1 MPPPLAA
8 DDPGGLA
15 GFALWLVDTLGEWG
29 VGAFTVLETVFP
41 PIPSE
46 VVLPLAG
53 YQATRGELSL
63 PLLLVASTTGSLAG
77 ALALHG
83 LGRLAGRERAI
94 RWLAKL
100 PLVERE
106 DFEKASSWFDRHGRA
121 AVLVGRLV
129 PGVRSVISLPAGS
142 ERMPLPMF
150 VLFTVLGSAL
160 WNGLLLG
167 LGALLGRQH
176 DLVERYSS
184 VLNWVVAGALALGV
198 ALLVVRGLRRRS
210 RGRGTDGEGVKPSPS
225 SEEARRP
232 EA

>member
-1 MPPPLAA
+1 MLLPPSLAARA
-8 DDPGGLA
+8 DDPGGLV

-53 YQATRGELSL
+53 YQSTLGGLSL
-63 PLLLVASTTGSLAG
+63 PLLLVASTTGSLVG
-77 ALALHG
+77 ALVLYA
-83 LGRLAGRERAI
+83 LGRLAGRDRAI

-106 DFEKASSWFDRHGRA
+106 DFEKASAWFARHGRS
-121 AVLVGRLV
+121 AVFLGRLV

-142 ERMPLPMF
+142 ERMPLALF
-150 VLFTVLGSAL
+150 VLFTVLGSAV

-184 VLNWVVAGALALGV
+184 VLNWVVAGVLAVGV
-198 ALLVVRGLRRRS
+198 ALLVLRRIR
-210 RGRGTDGEGVKPSPS
+210 RGRAERGS
-225 SEEARRP
+225 A
-232 EA
+232 